1 MRMQSFL
8 PALLV
13 GLALTGLA
21 LVPGHVTGETKD
33 KIDTAQVDK
42 LVEQL
47 GSDTFAE
54 REAATAALAKIG
66 MPALASLRKAITSK
80 DNEVRKRA
88 KDLLTKLEKEVAS
101 AEVLTPTKVHLV
113 YKDTPLKEALEDLKK
128 QTGAVIV
135 LHDPD
140 KKLEKTKVT
149 LDTGKTTFWD
159 ALEKFCDAAGVVEGD
174 PNTIGAPVGPGGP
187 GGGPAIGIVPAP
199 PGIKIQPAPAQA
211 QPVRPIRVPVKPI
224 EKKVADPD
232 TPASCDDA
240 AQKVAEEQAVKAKQ
254 AAEAKAKEAEDAK
267 AVARAEAQKAAKAK
281 AIAQQA
287 IQIQIQIGGGIA
299 MPGGP
304 GGFGMPGRPWMTVH
318 PGQITLIP
326 GKRPKVPTDT
336 TSSIRVRI
344 GDKTKIPAAPN
355 AKEFNLVLEV
365 SPEPRVR
372 WQSLIGITIDKA
384 IDDNDVQLKQF
395 APKANPN
402 GGGVGGA
409 PGAGGGVIIINGG
422 VVNIAMPVMG
432 GPGGMWNQGNSN
444 GMHHYVPVKLEK
456 GAKASKSLKEL
467 TGTIAAYVQTP
478 AEAMMSIDNLSKAK
492 GKGVKGKN
500 GTGELEVGSYTK
512 NDDGTVTIEFTFI
525 QPENVIP
532 ETQVDNPV
540 GMPAMPPM
548 IAPIRIRPAIVP
560 NGAGAAPAQ
569 GGAAR
574 AVRVVAV
581 AEKVA
586 PQQVAPAPAIAP
598 ALPPVILQA
607 PGGVGIA
614 MPMMNYRPFGLT
626 LRDDKDNVLPA
637 NIQGDFRKGR
647 GFGAPGTKMSFIA
660 VYRPAKG
667 AVAEP
672 AKLVF
677 TGRKTAAVNIPF
689 TLKNVP
695 LE

>member
-21 LVPGHVTGETKD
+21 LVPAHVTGETKD

-66 MPALASLRKAITSK
+66 MPALGSLRKAITSK

-140 KKLEKTKVT
+140 KKLAKTKVT

-174 PNTIGAPVGPGGP
+174 PNTVGAPAERRGPGGP
-187 GGGPAIGIVPAP
+187 PAIGIVPAP
-199 PGIKIQPAPAQA
+199 PGVKIRPAPAQP
-211 QPVRPIRVPVKPI
+211 QPAPPARVPVKPI

-232 TPASCDDA
+232 APVSSDDE
-240 AQKVAEEQAVKAKQ
+240 AQKADKDTAEGNAKKK
-254 AAEAKAKEAEDAK
+254 AAEAAAEKAAKAKEDAK
-267 AVARAEAQKAAKAK
+267 AVAQP
-281 AIAQQA
+281 A
-287 IQIQIQIGGGIA
+287 IQIQIQIGGGVGIPVA
-299 MPGGP
+299 PIGP
-304 GGFGMPGRPWMTVH
+304 GGFGMPGRGWMPVQ
-318 PGQITLIP
+318 PGQITLMP
-326 GKRPKVPTDT
+326 GKRAKVPTDT
-336 TSSIRVRI
+336 TSSIRVRL
-344 GDKTKIPAAPN
+344 GDKTKIPAVPN

-384 IDDNDVQLKQF
+384 IDDNDIKLKQVV
-395 APKANPN
+395 AKADPN
-402 GGGVGGA
+402 GAPGPGGVLIFIGGA
-409 PGAGGGVIIINGG
+409 PGGGGM
-422 VVNIAMPVMG
+422 AMPGWG
-432 GPGGMWNQGNSN
+432 GPGGMWFPGSSN

-512 NDDGTVTIEFTFI
+512 NDDGTVTIEFTFT
-525 QPENVIP
+525 QPENVTP
-532 ETQVDNPV
+532 ETQVVNPV

-574 AVRVVAV
+574 AVRAVAV

-614 MPMMNYRPFGLT
+614 MPGGMAMPMMNYRPFGLT

-637 NIQGDFRKGR
+637 NIQHDFRKGR

-677 TGRKTAAVNIPF
+677 TGRKTAAVDIPF